1 MNRVLLLTAGLCIA
15 LLSQAQSDTTGKRD
29 NWHPGGDTLRVGNL
43 LIIRNGAQESATD
56 PYLRIR
62 NRRHDHS
69 YRPGNISTNWGI
81 VDLGFTNYNDK
92 TMYTSAAAQQFAPGG
107 SKDWF
112 KLRDGKSVDVNIWIF
127 MQRLNLIKHVVNL
140 KYGLGLELNNYRYE
154 ENIRFLTNPT
164 KVIMD
169 TISYS
174 KNKLAEDFL
183 TVPVLLNFNF
193 TPHRRHPFGLSA
205 GASFGYRYSSRE
217 KFKSNAEGKEK
228 TYNDFDLY
236 SWKISY
242 IAELQLGW
250 FNLYGSY
257 ATRSIFS
264 RGLDQIPYTF
274 GIRIGNW

>member
-15 LLSQAQSDTTGKRD
+15 LFSQAQNDTTGKRD
-29 NWHPGGDTLRVGNL
+29 NGQPGDTLRVGNL
-43 LIIRNGAQESATD
+43 LIIRNGSQEHGD
-56 PYLRIR
+56 DGYLRVR
-62 NRRHDHS
+62 NRRHDRS

-81 VDLGFTNYNDK
+81 VDLGFTNYNDR
-92 TMYTSAAAQQFAPGG
+92 TVYSSAAAQQFAPNGT
-107 SKDWF
+107 KDWF
-112 KLRDGKSVDVNIWIF
+112 KLRDGKSVEVNIWIF

-154 ENIRFLTNPT
+154 ENIRFVTNPT

-205 GASFGYRYSSRE
+205 GACFGYRYSSRE
-217 KFKSNAEGKEK
+217 KFKSHQDGKQK

-264 RGLDQIPYTF
+264 KGLDQIPYTF